1 VRKSRVPDE
10 SVDGTFWHK
19 LDSLLGGT
27 LRGRQP
33 RSFGMFLTQV
43 DIVPVPIC
51 LSVAPGR
58 LLESSVVAETLFA
71 WLRWVG
77 HERGCR
83 FAEQPPR
90 SINRGEQRYQFVRH
104 RQHRVV
110 TRRQFDT
117 APTLDLLRQLMR
129 RGNIGISRVDTSDV
143 RSGHAISQRV
153 L

>member
-1 VRKSRVPDE
+1 MRKSRVPDE

-33 RSFGMFLTQV
+33 RPFGMFLTQV

-77 HERGCR
+77 HERGVVSPNNHR
-83 FAEQPPR
+83 GQSTAASSVTSSSGID
-90 SINRGEQRYQFVRH
+90 SI
-104 RQHRVV
+104 
-110 TRRQFDT
+110 
-117 APTLDLLRQLMR
+117 AL
-129 RGNIGISRVDTSDV
+129 
-143 RSGHAISQRV
+143 
-153 L
+153 